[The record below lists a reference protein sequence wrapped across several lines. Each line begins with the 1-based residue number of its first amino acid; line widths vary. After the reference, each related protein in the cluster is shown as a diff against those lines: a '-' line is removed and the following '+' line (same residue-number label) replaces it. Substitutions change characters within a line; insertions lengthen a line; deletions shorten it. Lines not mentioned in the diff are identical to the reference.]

1 MAAPVEGKR
10 FHASTDAQADHA
22 RQIRRP
28 IRHILLI
35 GPYTIRGGEL
45 AVWYLGSHRASQR
58 YTQVREPV
66 KMHCYTT
73 SSATLMSSRIRRR
86 ASGQHQR
93 EPGGVQRALAR
104 STRGQDHH
112 TAAGTSP
119 ALVLLSAYHP
129 NLYGNSRLVQL
140 LQGDEDRVVPK
151 SQSDMIYESIK
162 RRGGVV
168 EYQVY
173 PGEGHGFRKA
183 EHVKDATEREL
194 AFYRRILNIGADD
207 AE

>member
-1 MAAPVEGKR
+1 MQHADKIVAPLLVCLPPSPYCL
-10 FHASTDAQADHA
+10 HII
-22 RQIRRP
+22 QIC
-28 IRHILLI
+28 
-35 GPYTIRGGEL
+35 
-45 AVWYLGSHRASQR
+45 
-58 YTQVREPV
+58 
-66 KMHCYTT
+66 M
-73 SSATLMSSRIRRR
+73 
-86 ASGQHQR
+86 
-93 EPGGVQRALAR
+93 
-104 STRGQDHH
+104 
-112 TAAGTSP
+112 GTH
-119 ALVLLSAYHP
+119 V
-129 NLYGNSRLVQL
+129 LVQL